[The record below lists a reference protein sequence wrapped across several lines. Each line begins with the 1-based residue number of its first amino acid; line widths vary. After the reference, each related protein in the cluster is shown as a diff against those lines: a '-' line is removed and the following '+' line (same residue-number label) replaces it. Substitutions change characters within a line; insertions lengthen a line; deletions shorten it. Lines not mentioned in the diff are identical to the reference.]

1 MSKPTWAA
9 VVKKPLTPTAATFV
23 PLGVVVPV
31 VAAPVVVAPVV
42 EVNVSITDYPDLLP
56 TEVPVPEP
64 PPPMNSESTQ
74 PIASTDSNTSIINTY
89 NLELRQIH
97 RHKETLERDIQ
108 QKLEKFNTS
117 YAYTRFN
124 QDIEALN
131 QQKKTLEEK
140 EAEIKRA
147 IILSTGSYSKRV
159 LEVIGRIK
167 RYLGSEAEYRSR
179 YISRGGTISMY
190 CKITYCNL
198 DTMRCS
204 LPEDLEENMAALRWV
219 IQEEFPTPG
228 HIQIVFTTYSQD
240 MSSILEAAIK
250 SELKG
255 FVVYKN

>member
-23 PLGVVVPV
+23 PAAPPAVPPAVVPIV
-31 VAAPVVVAPVV
+31 S

-64 PPPMNSESTQ
+64 PPPKNSESTD
-74 PIASTDSNTSIINTY
+74 PIGSTDSNTCIINTY
-89 NLELRQIH
+89 DLELRQIH

-131 QQKKTLEEK
+131 QQKKALEEK

-147 IILSTGSYSKRV
+147 MILSTGVYSKRV

-167 RYLGSEAEYRSR
+167 RYLGSEAEYTSR
-179 YISRGGTISMY
+179 YTLRSVIPTVPMF
-190 CKITYCNL
+190 CKITYASL
-198 DTMRCS
+198 QSMRGYC
-204 LPEDLEENMAALRWV
+204 PEDLDDNMLALTWTIHEEIPN
-219 IQEEFPTPG
+219 
-228 HIQIVFTTYSQD
+228 HIHINFTTYSED

>member
-9 VVKKPLTPTAATFV
+9 VVKKPVAAPILMPTAASFIPAVISVTASATIN
-23 PLGVVVPV
+23 
-31 VAAPVVVAPVV
+31 VATLIP
-42 EVNVSITDYPDLLP
+42 EEVSIDNYPDLLP
-56 TEVPVPEP
+56 TEVEVPEP
-64 PPPMNSESTQ
+64 PPPNNSECIQ
-74 PIASTDSNTSIINTY
+74 NTPPTINTY
-89 NLELRQIH
+89 DLEILQIH
-97 RHKETLERDIQ
+97 RRKEALEKDIQ

-124 QDIEALN
+124 QDMETLN
-131 QQKKTLEEK
+131 KQKKALEEK
-140 EAEIKRA
+140 EAAIKRA
-147 IILSTGSYSKRV
+147 MILSTGSYSKRV

-167 RYLGSEAEYRSR
+167 RYLGSEAEYMSR

-198 DTMRCS
+198 ETMRCS
-204 LPEDLEENMAALRWV
+204 LPEELEENMATLRWM
-219 IQEEFPTPG
+219 IQEEFPAPG

>member
-9 VVKKPLTPTAATFV
+9 VVKKPLTPSAATFV
-23 PLGVVVPV
+23 PAPVP
-31 VAAPVVVAPVV
+31 AAPLVA

-64 PPPMNSESTQ
+64 PPPKNSESIHSSPCDT
-74 PIASTDSNTSIINTY
+74 PIINTY
-89 NLELRQIH
+89 DLELRQIH

-124 QDIEALN
+124 QDMEALN
-131 QQKKTLEEK
+131 QQKRALEEK

-147 IILSTGSYSKRV
+147 MILRSGIYSKRV

-167 RYLGSEAEYRSR
+167 RYLGPEAEYTSR
-179 YISRGGTISMY
+179 YTPRCGAISMY
-190 CKITYCNL
+190 CKITYTTFQSMYGYCA
-198 DTMRCS
+198 
-204 LPEDLEENMAALRWV
+204 EELEENMATMRWV
-219 IQEEFPTPG
+219 IQEEYPTPG
-228 HIQIVFTTYSQD
+228 HIHINFTTYSQD

-255 FVVYKN
+255 FIVYKN